1 MNIKEVLNLF
11 ENNLIHE
18 NIPDSMLTELMSNIG
33 NVDSDIRE
41 KTTETIC
48 LLILNNKLTDIQVEK
63 ILYRSLKN
71 LNIDLGNNDSDS
83 VFLRSF
89 SSLIL
94 ASIVEND
101 IKNKHFEKGIYNK
114 IFNAAIFY
122 YEKEQDIR
130 GYILNKGWAHS
141 IAHGS
146 DLISICIESDFYLN
160 THNTTIMN
168 LISNNLFKL
177 TKDSLPYIDNEDE
190 RQVFIIESLLEKGLS
205 DIDLI
210 NWINDIQV
218 KLNQIDSE
226 GVKYYRILKNITDM
240 YETLYF
246 RLKFKNQ
253 CKKTQLTI
261 ESKLEE
267 LFLKTY
273 FKDI

>member
-1 MNIKEVLNLF
+1 
-11 ENNLIHE
+11 
-18 NIPDSMLTELMSNIG
+18 
-33 NVDSDIRE
+33 
-41 KTTETIC
+41 
-48 LLILNNKLTDIQVEK
+48 
-63 ILYRSLKN
+63 
-71 LNIDLGNNDSDS
+71 
-83 VFLRSF
+83 
-89 SSLIL
+89 
-94 ASIVEND
+94 
-101 IKNKHFEKGIYNK
+101 
-114 IFNAAIFY
+114 
-122 YEKEQDIR
+122 
-130 GYILNKGWAHS
+130 
-141 IAHGS
+141 
-146 DLISICIESDFYLN
+146 YLN